1 MIKLIFLFMC
11 STKNEQRTFLT
22 FSKFEIVKCKIH
34 LSKHPTATNNIDIDK
49 MMIYNKVSF
58 GKKVLII
65 LLDTKM
71 MKKLSYYE

>member
-1 MIKLIFLFMC
+1 M
-11 STKNEQRTFLT
+11 T
-22 FSKFEIVKCKIH
+22 FSKFETGKCKIH
-34 LSKHPTATNNIDIDK
+34 LSKHPTDMNNIDIDK

-65 LLDTKM
+65 LLDIKM

>member
-1 MIKLIFLFMC
+1 M
-11 STKNEQRTFLT
+11 T
-22 FSKFEIVKCKIH
+22 FSKFETGKCKIH
-34 LSKHPTATNNIDIDK
+34 LSKHPTDMNNIDIDK